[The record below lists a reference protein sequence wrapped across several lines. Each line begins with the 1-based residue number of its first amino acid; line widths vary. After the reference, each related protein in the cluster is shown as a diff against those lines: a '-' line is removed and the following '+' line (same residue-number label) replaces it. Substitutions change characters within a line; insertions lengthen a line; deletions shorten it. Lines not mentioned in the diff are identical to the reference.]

1 VLGIFQFVQ
10 TMDWQWCEKL
20 LTWGH
25 ILSGWH
31 PFIHVFRRCCG
42 SWNCLIV
49 YVVDMRSDRVIDVN
63 AGFMISVVNW
73 IHNLTPFTKYTGGN
87 RACISMH
94 HIVDFVL
101 YYIGPIADF
110 CGSCTLVYRWRLT
123 IRRRMSWQQETWNC
137 KNQMTHLTAFDV
149 R

>member
-1 VLGIFQFVQ
+1 
-10 TMDWQWCEKL
+10 
-20 LTWGH
+20 
-25 ILSGWH
+25 
-31 PFIHVFRRCCG
+31 
-42 SWNCLIV
+42 
-49 YVVDMRSDRVIDVN
+49 VIDVN

-110 CGSCTLVYRWRLT
+110 CGSCTLVYR
-123 IRRRMSWQQETWNC
+123 
-137 KNQMTHLTAFDV
+137 
-149 R
+149 